1 MWKLKNTA
9 NTPPKGFRWIDPIT
23 NMEVHAQN
31 FDNWMTKATDHRV
44 ANALPLVERE
54 EMEDQLCRG
63 YTENM
68 RKDVCS
74 EYDSSGIIKRLGVGS
89 TLKAM
94 LAAVG
99 VSACWGCTKLA
110 ERMDS
115 WGPDGCEANMPEIVA
130 TMSENATKSRW
141 TKYLPFKEMGAEA
154 LVRIAIGRVREQ
166 SLLFTETA

>member
-74 EYDSSGIIKRLGVGS
+74 EYDSSGMLGLHQAGRAHGFMGTGRLRGEH
-89 TLKAM
+89 A
-94 LAAVG
+94 
-99 VSACWGCTKLA
+99 
-110 ERMDS
+110 
-115 WGPDGCEANMPEIVA
+115 
-130 TMSENATKSRW
+130 
-141 TKYLPFKEMGAEA
+141 
-154 LVRIAIGRVREQ
+154 
-166 SLLFTETA
+166 